1 MYQQNLFS
9 LSEDQQLSQQHPVMH
24 KNLSERFKTNRS
36 KPPLVEIGGMR
47 AKDGWVAISETGLV
61 SCKLGQSWSPSR
73 TGMIRNSKGQLV
85 ACHVVSLDS
94 HKTGDFSTH
103 SLKHAL
109 LYLERESPQNIFTYF
124 KLIPVY
130 FCLFYFLKS

>member
-1 MYQQNLFS
+1 MNMFHLILYQQNLFS

-61 SCKLGQSWSPSR
+61 SYKLHCRP
-73 TGMIRNSKGQLV
+73 
-85 ACHVVSLDS
+85 VVIT
-94 HKTGDFSTH
+94 K
-103 SLKHAL
+103 
-109 LYLERESPQNIFTYF
+109 
-124 KLIPVY
+124 
-130 FCLFYFLKS
+130 FLK